1 MGGVAGLKL
10 QVTASGAKSWLLRT
24 MVGSRRREIG
34 LGSYPEV
41 SLSDVKIKAGRVK
54 DDIKAGT
61 DPVEQ
66 KKRPS

>member
-1 MGGVAGLKL
+1 
-10 QVTASGAKSWLLRT
+10 